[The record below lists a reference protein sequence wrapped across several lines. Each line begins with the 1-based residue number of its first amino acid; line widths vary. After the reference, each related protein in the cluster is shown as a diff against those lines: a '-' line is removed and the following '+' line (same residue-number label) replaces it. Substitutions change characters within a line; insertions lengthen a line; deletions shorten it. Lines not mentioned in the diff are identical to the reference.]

1 MPTIANAEH
10 ENYNVSVGTSAAE
23 IVATTSDPSPRRQ
36 VWITNAHA
44 SNTLYVG
51 FGSDMTTA
59 NGFPLAAGSAPVV
72 FVLENNVTVYG
83 IASGAS
89 TDVRVLVV
97 QGKGD
102 PA

>member
-1 MPTIANAEH
+1 MPTISASDH
-10 ENYNVSVGTSAAE
+10 DNYTVSVGTTAAE
-23 IVATTSDPSPRRQ
+23 IVTTSSDPSPRRQ
-36 VWITNAHA
+36 VWIQNADS
-44 SNTLYVG
+44 SNDLYVG

-59 NGFPLAAGSAPVV
+59 NGIKLAVGAQPLV

-89 TDVRVLVV
+89 TDVRVAIV